1 MIFFGMPYAG
11 PAATTRCSDSGKPQ
25 NLFFKGADVRNQSWQ
40 PEIKAQKRPIALLNL
55 LFGAKIQHYL

>member
-1 MIFFGMPYAG
+1 MPYAG
-11 PAATTRCSDSGKPQ
+11 DTIVANRR

-40 PEIKAQKRPIALLNL
+40 PEIKAQKRPIALVNL